1 MSRAAYSRRATRW
14 VCTAAIRRVRVRW
27 SIWAR
32 GPDGMPV
39 GTGPFRV
46 TRFEPD
52 RRLSLAAFEEHFGE
66 CDSCRA
72 YLRSYREAIRMARQT
87 LAVPPIQSAESEQIV
102 SAILLAVRREG
113 KK

>member
-1 MSRAAYSRRATRW
+1 MMLEVSCREVITFLIDYLNDELQPER
-14 VCTAAIRRVRVRW
+14 
-27 SIWAR
+27 
-32 GPDGMPV
+32 
-39 GTGPFRV
+39 
-46 TRFEPD
+46 
-52 RRLSLAAFEEHFGE
+52 LAAFEEHFGE

-87 LAVPPIQSAESEQIV
+87 LAVPPIQSAESEQIA